1 MKTRAELNQEI
12 QQLRQRV
19 TELQSPDISCHA
31 IFADIEEG
39 YYEITLTGD
48 IKRFNES
55 LCTILG
61 YPAGDLSRMSYWQL
75 MNDASARQAS
85 EAFER
90 VLQTGK
96 AIKTS
101 LWEINT
107 KTGEK
112 RILSASISLMRS
124 EAGEPLGFQG
134 IVRDVTERKQA
145 EARYEKLLD
154 TLEHRNTLL
163 RTAAELSQATSGI
176 LKPDALLS
184 QVVNLLQERFDLYH
198 VGLFLVDHTGQWAD
212 EANKWAVLRA
222 SAGVAAQGLSKQDHK
237 VDLKE
242 SSTISWAITH
252 KKAHQYALSSD
263 EERASFDNY
272 VFPMTQTELVLPL
285 IDRDEAIGALTI
297 QSVQASA
304 FSDEDVAALQMMAK
318 QLANAIA
325 NAHLYDAIEREL
337 AERKRTEKALRLS
350 EERHRTL
357 IENANEAIFVIQD
370 GELKFFNSQLVKMTG
385 YSSETFESVP
395 FIRFVHPDDR
405 EMVQRYH
412 IQRLQGKDAPTTY
425 TFRAVDNDGRTK
437 WAQLSAVTISWE
449 GQPAV
454 LSFMADITQQ
464 KLAEQALRESEERY
478 RNIFET
484 AAYSIWE
491 EDFSAVKTALDE
503 LQAQGVSDIRSYL
516 EEHPEF
522 VQRVAQMI
530 QIVDVNETTLDMFG
544 AESKAEMLGALDQ
557 IVFPE
562 TEEILREEFI
572 AIAEGRT
579 HFAGE
584 TVNRTLD
591 GKRLNVMVTMSIP
604 SDPDKLDH
612 VLVSLID
619 ITDRVHSEEERARA
633 EEALRQAH
641 QELAQYTDNLERRTA
656 QLQVG
661 AEVAREAAAIL
672 DVQQLLDTV
681 VRLIS
686 ERFGFYH
693 AGVFLID
700 DPGEYAVLRAASS
713 EGGQRMLAR
722 SHKLRVGKVGIVGHV
737 AKTGEPRI
745 ALDVGEDAV
754 FFDNPDLPETR
765 SEMGLPLNIRGQ
777 IIGVLDVQ
785 DTREAA
791 FTEDDVAVLQ
801 TLADQLAVALDN
813 ARLIERAEAQLRELS
828 VLYGEYSAATW
839 ADLVSQK
846 RSLDYVYDRVDVRE
860 AEQLPVPA
868 IDQALSRG
876 EIISY
881 NEPQASG
888 KTLAAP
894 LKLHD
899 QIIGSIGI
907 QESNGGQSWSADE
920 IALIEAVSEQVALA
934 LENARHFAETQKSA
948 QQMRILNEMSQAL
961 TTRLDVDGVIAET
974 YWGASRLLDT
984 TNFYIALYD
993 EDTNMISFPM
1003 AVEDGMQ
1010 VEWASRKASDGLTEY
1025 IIHHRT
1031 HLFIP
1036 ENLSGWMAEL
1046 DIEVI
1051 GQQSESWLGVPL
1063 SLGERVMGVMAVQSE
1078 SPNAY
1083 TERDKDLMTA
1093 IASQTTIA
1101 LQNASLFEQTSTRA
1115 EELSILNEL
1124 SQALA
1129 SRLDVNEV
1137 LEQAYRGASR
1147 LMRANN
1153 FSIGLYNTEKNTIT
1167 FALHIT
1173 ESKVDKEINT
1183 ISANQGLS
1191 GYVIRHR
1198 QELLIPED
1206 VSGRMT
1212 ELDIDQV
1219 GEVPQS
1225 WLGVP
1230 LLVGDQ
1236 VLGVM
1241 MVQSFSTPR
1250 AYDESDLSLMQ
1261 AIANQTAIA
1270 LQNAHLFQE
1279 TESALSETEA
1289 LYLVG
1294 ETISRL
1300 GPLDETF
1307 EMLADVLVGQLG
1319 YAHAWLGIIDK
1330 QTGMLAEIAS
1340 AGVPSGDRISQL
1352 GLDDQVDH
1360 PALQAI
1366 DQRQAIVIDAASE
1379 REKHVVDVPIIVG
1392 GEASGLIA
1400 VHRPGDSLAISQ
1412 RDLGVLNAVADQ
1424 AAVALQNAN
1433 LLEEIRR
1440 RATQLAAAAEV
1451 ARDAT
1456 AILDVDELLDQT
1468 VHLISEQFGYYHAG
1482 VFLLDDVEEYAVLH
1496 AASSE
1501 GGQRMLAREHKLPVG
1516 KIGIV
1521 GNVAAT
1527 GEPHIALDVG
1537 EDAVHFANPDL
1548 PNTHSE
1554 MGLPLTVRNRVIG
1567 VLDVQSTQEAAFSEE
1582 DVAVLQTLADQ
1593 LASAIANARLFQ
1605 EARTRADELTTLNE
1619 LGQKLST
1626 RIDEREIL
1634 EEVYQQAAH
1643 LVDAS
1648 NLYIAL
1654 YDQAKEEINLVIDVI
1669 DGDMT
1674 KPWANWKAR
1683 RGFTE
1688 YVIRKRRTVIAQD
1701 SYADWADAA
1710 IGMGVHTRASLVE
1723 KGVRI
1728 PLSALGAPL
1737 VAGDEVLGVIAI
1749 RDYDNP
1755 RAYDRHD
1762 QDLLTSIANQAATAL
1777 QNVSLFEEARRRA
1790 TQLAAAAEVAR
1801 DATAILDVD
1810 ELLDQ
1815 TVHLISEQFGYY
1827 HAGVFLLDDVEEYAV
1842 LHAASSEGGQRMLAR
1857 EHKLPVGKIGIV
1869 GNVAATGEPH
1879 IALDVGEDAVHFAN
1893 PDLPNTHSEMGL
1905 PLQVRNRVIGVLDV
1919 QSTQEAAFSEEDV
1932 AVLQTL
1938 ADQLASAIANARLFQ
1953 NVRTDALRRALVNE
1967 VQQAAAASLNPEELL
1982 HRAGEVISRRLER
1995 PSAVF
2000 AWEEE
2005 QQHLVPIAIH
2015 DDRGEDVYLS
2025 EDVRVTRK
2033 MAPSLL
2039 SEVVDKRR
2047 ICLLDPVAHHL
2058 GRSAVDLVSQ
2068 VGIEEAIY
2076 VPLTAREQVLGV
2088 LAIAQTDGHFSEGM
2102 EFAETVGR
2110 NLSVALENARLY
2122 QDALETTEKLQE
2134 MDRLKSQFLAN
2145 MSHELRTPLNSIIG
2159 FSRVILK
2166 GIDGPL
2172 TDMQRTDLEAVYN
2185 SGQHLLELINS
2196 ILDISKIQAGK
2207 MELSFEETDL
2217 TEIIRV
2223 VMSTAKALVKD
2234 KPIDLQQ
2241 SIPQELPTIR
2251 ADGRRIRQ
2259 ILTNLVG
2266 NAAKFTE
2273 EGYIKVEAEPAGP
2286 EVIMR
2291 VIDTGVGIPEDKLES
2306 IFEEFTQ
2313 VDGSST
2319 RAVGGTGLG
2328 LSITRHFVEMH
2339 GGRIW
2344 AESVPDEGSV
2354 FYVALP
2360 IAGPPDHSE
2369 EAAEIEVQEKSPP
2382 LEEEKGVE
2390 GPEPG
2395 QKVVLCVDDDEGVI
2409 MLFRRYLSKQGYYV
2423 IGLTDGQSTLEKAR
2437 THKPFAITLDVMMP
2451 GKDGWAII
2459 QELKSHPDT
2468 HDIPVIICSIISD
2481 QERGISL
2488 GASGYLVKPILE
2500 SDLITALER
2509 LGREGKQK
2517 DGRQQVLVVD
2527 DHAEDRD
2534 LIRRML
2540 ESQKKYSVI
2549 EASSGQE
2556 AIAMIQVERPDVIV
2570 LDLMMP
2576 GIDGFAVL
2584 ESVKANKDT
2593 RSIPI
2598 VVVTAKELTEEERR
2612 ILNKG
2617 VETLLQKGLF
2627 EQQELLA
2634 DVSSALERL
2643 AKNSQREKPLGH
2655 REKTPQKNERKSE

>member
-1 MKTRAELNQEI
+1 MKTRAELTQEI

-19 TELQSPDISCHA
+19 AQLQEPDASCRV
-31 IFADIEEG
+31 IFADVQEG
-39 YYEITLTGD
+39 YYEMTLTGE
-48 IKRFNES
+48 IRHFNES
-55 LCTILG
+55 LCEILG
-61 YPAGDLSRMSYWQL
+61 YPADELAGMHYRRL
-75 MNDASARQAS
+75 MDDAHARQAS
-85 EAFER
+85 AIFEHVR
-90 VLQTGK
+90 QTGE

-101 LWEINT
+101 RWEITT
-107 KTGEK
+107 KTGE
-112 RILSASISLMRS
+112 RRTLSASISLIGG
-124 EAGEPLGFQG
+124 EAGEPFGFQG
-134 IVRDVTERKQA
+134 IVRDVTEQQQA

-154 TLEHRNTLL
+154 TLEHRNILL
-163 RTAAELSQATSGI
+163 RTAAEVSQVTSGI
-176 LKPDALLS
+176 LKPEALLP
-184 QVVNLLQERFDLYH
+184 QVVDLVRERFDLYY
-198 VGLFLVDHTGQWAD
+198 VGLFLIDHTGQWTG
-212 EANKWAVLRA
+212 ETNRWAVLRA
-222 SAGVAAQGLSKQDHK
+222 SAGETAQERLKQDDK
-237 VDLKE
+237 VDLWE
-242 SSTISWAITH
+242 DSTIGWAITH
-252 KKAHQYALSSD
+252 KKARKCAAPSAD
-263 EERASFDNY
+263 ERASFDDHLL
-272 VFPMTQTELVLPL
+272 PMTQTELVLPL
-285 IDRDEAIGALTI
+285 IDRGQAIGALTI
-297 QSVQASA
+297 QSTQASA
-304 FSDEDVAALQMMAK
+304 FDDEDVAALQMMAK

-337 AERKRTEKALRLS
+337 TERKRTEKALRLS

-357 IENANEAIFVIQD
+357 IENANEAIFVAQD
-370 GELKFFNSQLVKMTG
+370 GEIKFFNSKLVQMTG
-385 YSSETFESVP
+385 YSTEEFESTP

-412 IQRLQGKDAPTTY
+412 IQRLRGKDAPANY
-425 TFRAVDNDGRTK
+425 TFRAVDSEGRTK
-437 WAQLSAVTISWE
+437 WARLNVVNITWE
-449 GQPAV
+449 DRPAV
-454 LSFMADITQQ
+454 LSFMADITEQ

-484 AAYSIWE
+484 AAFSIWE

-503 LQAQGVSDIRSYL
+503 LQAQGVTDIRRYL

-522 VQRVAQMI
+522 VQRAAQMI
-530 QIVDVNETTLDMFG
+530 RIVDVNATTLEMFG
-544 AESKAEMLGALDQ
+544 AESKEEMLGALDQ

-562 TEEILREEFI
+562 TAGILREEFI

-584 TVNRTLD
+584 TINRTLD
-591 GKRLNVMVTMSIP
+591 GERLNVLVTMTIP
-604 SDPDKLDH
+604 SGLDRLDH

-619 ITDRVHSEEERARA
+619 ITDRVRSEEERARA
-633 EEALRQAH
+633 EEALRKAH

-672 DVQQLLDTV
+672 DVHQLLDTV

-686 ERFGFYH
+686 DRFGFYH

-765 SEMGLPLNIRGQ
+765 SEMGLPLKIRGQ

-828 VLYGEYSAATW
+828 ILYGEYSAATW

-868 IDQALSRG
+868 LDQALSSG
-876 EIISY
+876 EVISY
-881 NEPQASG
+881 SEPQASG

-907 QESNGGQSWSADE
+907 QESNGGQAWSADE
-920 IALIEAVSEQVALA
+920 VALIEAVSEQVALA

-961 TTRLDVDGVIAET
+961 TTQLDVDGVIAET

-993 EDTNMISFPM
+993 EGTDMISFPL

-1010 VEWASRKASDGLTEY
+1010 VEWAARKAGNGLTEY
-1025 IIHHRT
+1025 IIHHQT
-1031 HLFIP
+1031 HLLIP
-1036 ENLSGWMAEL
+1036 ENLSGWMTEL
-1046 DIEVI
+1046 GIEVI

-1063 SLGERVMGVMAVQSE
+1063 SLGDRVMGVMAVQSR
-1078 SPNAY
+1078 SSNAY
-1083 TERDKDLMTA
+1083 TEREKNLMTA
-1093 IASQTTIA
+1093 IASQTAIA
-1101 LQNASLFEQTSTRA
+1101 LQNASLFEQTSVRA

-1124 SQALA
+1124 SRALA
-1129 SRLDVNEV
+1129 SRLDVDEV
-1137 LEQAYRGASR
+1137 LKQAYRGVSR
-1147 LMRANN
+1147 LVRAHN
-1153 FSIGLYNTEKNTIT
+1153 FAIGLYDADEDTIT
-1167 FALHIT
+1167 FDFHIT
-1173 ESKVDKEINT
+1173 QSKVDKEVQT
-1183 ISANQGLS
+1183 IPADQGLS
-1191 GYVIRHR
+1191 GYIIRHR
-1198 QELLIPED
+1198 QGLLIPD
-1206 VSGRMT
+1206 NVDGRMA
-1212 ELDIDQV
+1212 ELGIGRV
-1219 GEVPQS
+1219 GEPAKS

-1250 AYDESDLSLMQ
+1250 VYDEDDWRLMQ
-1261 AIANQTAIA
+1261 SIASQTAIA
-1270 LQNAHLFQE
+1270 LQNAYLFQE
-1279 TESALSETEA
+1279 TESALTETET

-1307 EMLADVLVGQLG
+1307 RMLANVLVRQLG
-1319 YAHAWLGIIDK
+1319 YTHAWLGMVER
-1330 QTGMLAEIAS
+1330 QTGTLTEIAS
-1340 AGVPSGDRISQL
+1340 AGVHSGASRSQL
-1352 GLDDQVDH
+1352 LLDAQTDS

-1366 DQRQAIVIDAASE
+1366 SQRQSVVVDAASE
-1379 REKHVVDVPIIVG
+1379 REEHVADIPILVG
-1392 GEASGLIA
+1392 GEAAGLIA
-1400 VHRPGDSLAISQ
+1400 VHRPGDRPAIGR
-1412 RDLGVLNAVADQ
+1412 RDLGVLSAVADQ
-1424 AAVALQNAN
+1424 AAVALQNAD
-1433 LLEEIRR
+1433 LLEEIQR
-1440 RATQLAAAAEV
+1440 RANQLSAAAEV

-1468 VHLISEQFGYYHAG
+1468 VRLISEQFGYYHAG
-1482 VFLLDDVEEYAVLH
+1482 VFLLDDIEEYAVLH

-1501 GGQRMLAREHKLPVG
+1501 GGQRMLDREHKLPVG
-1516 KIGIV
+1516 KVGIV
-1521 GNVAAT
+1521 GNVAST

-1554 MGLPLTVRNRVIG
+1554 MGLPLKVRNQI
-1567 VLDVQSTQEAAFSEE
+1567 
-1582 DVAVLQTLADQ
+1582 
-1593 LASAIANARLFQ
+1593 
-1605 EARTRADELTTLNE
+1605 
-1619 LGQKLST
+1619 
-1626 RIDEREIL
+1626 
-1634 EEVYQQAAH
+1634 
-1643 LVDAS
+1643 
-1648 NLYIAL
+1648 
-1654 YDQAKEEINLVIDVI
+1654 
-1669 DGDMT
+1669 
-1674 KPWANWKAR
+1674 
-1683 RGFTE
+1683 
-1688 YVIRKRRTVIAQD
+1688 
-1701 SYADWADAA
+1701 
-1710 IGMGVHTRASLVE
+1710 
-1723 KGVRI
+1723 
-1728 PLSALGAPL
+1728 
-1737 VAGDEVLGVIAI
+1737 
-1749 RDYDNP
+1749 
-1755 RAYDRHD
+1755 
-1762 QDLLTSIANQAATAL
+1762 
-1777 QNVSLFEEARRRA
+1777 
-1790 TQLAAAAEVAR
+1790 
-1801 DATAILDVD
+1801 
-1810 ELLDQ
+1810 
-1815 TVHLISEQFGYY
+1815 
-1827 HAGVFLLDDVEEYAV
+1827 
-1842 LHAASSEGGQRMLAR
+1842 
-1857 EHKLPVGKIGIV
+1857 
-1869 GNVAATGEPH
+1869 
-1879 IALDVGEDAVHFAN
+1879 
-1893 PDLPNTHSEMGL
+1893 
-1905 PLQVRNRVIGVLDV
+1905 IGVLDV

-1967 VQQAAAASLNPEELL
+1967 VQEASAASLNPEELL

-2000 AWEEE
+2000 LWEEE
-2005 QQHLVPIAIH
+2005 GQHLRPVAIH
-2015 DDRGEDVYLS
+2015 NGRGEDVYLQA
-2025 EDVRVTRK
+2025 DARVTRK
-2033 MAPSLL
+2033 MAPFLL
-2039 SEVVDKRR
+2039 SEVVDKRH

-2058 GRSAVDLVSQ
+2058 GQSAADLVTQ
-2068 VGIEEAIY
+2068 VGIEDAVYI
-2076 VPLTAREQVLGV
+2076 PLTARDQVLGV
-2088 LAIAQTDGHFSEGM
+2088 LAIAQTDGHFSEDM

-2241 SIPQELPTIR
+2241 SIPQELPIIR
-2251 ADGRRIRQ
+2251 ADGRRVRQ

-2273 EGYIKVEAEPAGP
+2273 EGYIKVVAELAGP
-2286 EVIMR
+2286 EVVMR
-2291 VIDTGVGIPEDKLES
+2291 VIDTGVGIPENKLES
-2306 IFEEFTQ
+2306 IFDEFTQ

-2344 AESVPDEGSV
+2344 VESVLDEGST
-2354 FYVALP
+2354 FCVALP
-2360 IAGPPDHSE
+2360 IAGPPDYIE
-2369 EAAEIEVQEKSPP
+2369 EAAEAEMEAASLV
-2382 LEEEKGVE
+2382 EEKRRAE

-2423 IGLTDGQSTLEKAR
+2423 IGLTDGRATLDTAR
-2437 THKPFAITLDVMMP
+2437 THRPFAITLDVMMP
-2451 GKDGWAII
+2451 GKDGWEII

-2481 QERGISL
+2481 HERGISL
-2488 GASGYLVKPILE
+2488 GASSYLVKPILE
-2500 SDLITALER
+2500 SDLLSALER
-2509 LGREGKQK
+2509 LGQE
-2517 DGRQQVLVVD
+2517 DGRKDQQRKVLVVD
-2527 DHAEDRD
+2527 DHPEDRD

-2540 ESQKKYSVI
+2540 ESQTKYSVI

-2556 AIAMIQVERPDVIV
+2556 AIAMVQVARPDAIV

-2576 GIDGFAVL
+2576 EVDGFAVL

-2598 VVVTAKELTEEERR
+2598 IVVTAKELTEEERR

-2634 DVSSALERL
+2634 DVASALERL
-2643 AKNSQREKPLGH
+2643 SMNSQREGAPGH
-2655 REKTPQKNERKSE
+2655 TPEGEKTDQNIENTSE